1 MGTKDGRTGL
11 RVSTI
16 CLGTMTF
23 GFQTD
28 ESAAHRIMDIAWDAG
43 VNFLD
48 SSDVYPMGSEDTG
61 TTEEILGTWLARMPR
76 DRVVVATKARGATG
90 DGPNDVGLS
99 RQHILSAVDA
109 SLKRLGTDY
118 IDLYQTHFPDD
129 GTPIDETLRALDDLV
144 RWGKVRYIG
153 CSNYQAWQLARAWG
167 ERHPGIA
174 RTTRP
179 ASYNPV
185 REIETNCS
193 RCAGRKGRSSPTP
206 AGGGC

>member
-1 MGTKDGRTGL
+1 MEYRRMGRTGL

-61 TTEEILGTWLARMPR
+61 TTEAIVGTWLARMPR

-90 DGPNDVGLS
+90 EGPNDVGLS

-109 SLKRLGTDY
+109 SLERLGTDY
-118 IDLYQTHFPDD
+118 IDLYQTHFPDPD
-129 GTPIDETLRALDDLV
+129 TPIDETLKALDDPALAQV
-144 RWGKVRYIG
+144 PTLR
-153 CSNYQAWQLARAWG
+153 CSIL
-167 ERHPGIA
+167 PG
-174 RTTRP
+174 RG
-179 ASYNPV
+179 
-185 REIETNCS
+185 
-193 RCAGRKGRSSPTP
+193 AGRVGDGATGRLDHFARSWRQPVNYPFS
-206 AGGGC
+206 G